1 MESEEK
7 AREVRQMSEA
17 SMRALDLPGGQEIL
31 ERMTD
36 GTMSVPDGLVALLVL
51 SGQYERR

>member
-1 MESEEK
+1 MESEDR
-7 AREVRQMSEA
+7 AREVRDMAEA
-17 SMRALDLPGGQEIL
+17 SRRALDLPGGQEIL